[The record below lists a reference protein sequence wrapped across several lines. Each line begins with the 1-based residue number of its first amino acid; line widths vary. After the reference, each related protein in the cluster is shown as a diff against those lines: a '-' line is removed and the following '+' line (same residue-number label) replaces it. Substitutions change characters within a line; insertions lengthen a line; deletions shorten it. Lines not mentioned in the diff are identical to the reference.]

1 MTAGRKPNEGHASL
15 RTLAL
20 KLGTVA
26 AAGIIAAGAA
36 SADEVD
42 FSGETVRVIVPF
54 GEGGAADI
62 YARQMA
68 AGLAVHLPGEPSVI
82 VQNIGGA
89 GGRAGANAF
98 AREAEPDGLTVMATS
113 PSTLTSYMVDAGSVE
128 YDLSSYIPV
137 HVGLLNAVAYT
148 RAEVGLGDAEA
159 LEDKVAALRDYEL
172 VYGDSAPNAG
182 PLRFILSLHLL
193 DVQPQTVWGLSGG
206 GPRRQAFE
214 RGEFQINYESSSA
227 ILTRV
232 LPWVEDGDVDL
243 FFQFGTLTDAGEID
257 RDPLFPDVP
266 TFIEYYEAV
275 HGSEPSGP
283 LWNAWQALFFSSTVF
298 NKAVWLPEGT
308 PEDIVDAYTAAFDAM
323 LEDPE
328 WTEGVGESFVEVAA
342 SFTGPE
348 TREMVQEHLVLDEE
362 TIEALRVFLDEQY
375 DADL

>member
-1 MTAGRKPNEGHASL
+1 MTSGRRADPEFASL
-15 RTLAL
+15 RSLATM
-20 KLGTVA
+20 LGTVA

-42 FSGETVRVIVPF
+42 FAGETVRIIVPF

-68 AGLAVHLPGEPSVI
+68 AGLADQLPGQPSVI

-98 AREAEPDGLTVMATS
+98 ARDAAPDGLTLMATS
-113 PSTLTSYMVDAGSVE
+113 PSTLTSFMVGAEGVE
-128 YDLSSYIPV
+128 YDLTSYIPV

-148 RAEVGLGDAEA
+148 RAEVGLREA
-159 LEDKVAALRDYEL
+159 DTLEDKLAALRKFEL

-193 DVQPQTVWGLSGG
+193 DLKPQAVWGLSGG

-227 ILTRV
+227 ILTRI
-232 LPWVEDGDVDL
+232 LPWAEAGDVDL
-243 FFQFGTLTDAGEID
+243 FFQFGTLTEDGKIA
-257 RDPLFPDVP
+257 RDPLFPEVP
-266 TFIEYYEAV
+266 TFIEYYEAL
-275 HGSEPSGP
+275 HGTAPSGP
-283 LWNAWQALFFSSTVF
+283 LWDAWRALFYSSTVF

-308 PEDIVDAYTAAFDAM
+308 PEDIVDAYTTAFDAM
-323 LEDPE
+323 LEDSE
-328 WTEGVGESFVEVAA
+328 WREGVGKSFVDVSA
-342 SFTGPE
+342 SFTGPQN
-348 TREMVQEHLVLDEE
+348 RQMVQEHLVLGEE
-362 TIEALRVFLDEQY
+362 TIEALRVFLDEEY